1 MGTEKDHA
9 RGTRQES
16 WKASAAFNR
25 QSNLAVKSTPDE
37 SLAWSGMPKENW
49 LTERQRN
56 PEEQS
61 KTFRPI
67 SVKVGSLDAM
77 EAYVFAMRGPAPID
91 EANLKSKKPEKS
103 KEATGEKSKASP
115 VLVASANLTPG
126 QISTEEQKGAQSP
139 QLLAQASAPAR
150 VPTRGQNQSQRGLQ
164 DPLVRTP
171 IDLKTGAPAGQP
183 NSGPALN
190 RTPVG
195 SDDNTPMDPSTLV
208 EGMKRG
214 EAFRANIQE
223 RFGDSLPS
231 GVDGVPVYFLDMVQT
246 RWGEIGPSMLVR
258 PGDPAPKLA
267 PPNPQ
272 QMVLVWQ
279 GAWQQLP
286 EQLKTPELTK
296 VFMSTFRELIARA
309 NKANKQQPKKSAS
322 TAPPPGAA
330 AGAAAARAIAGA
342 RTPAPAP
349 QTGPDVQQILGNV
362 QQSRI
367 THNAEAGDLMAT
379 QEANTK
385 ARKARQKA
393 DAKTSEETRE
403 ATSAQQRKAQDLRAQ
418 ESEAN
423 NAEKLAEI
431 QQRKSNIYRNH
442 FNGQRSRVPSAQR
455 QQVDQQTQQIYQ
467 QYTGRA
473 YNFKDPND
481 PRNDPKLLSELQDQ
495 TITQLGIVTLPID
508 QSPDTRENNAPEPE
522 TKPKTKVPSVTKPEP
537 LPQKSGNGP
546 DKKIPTLPLQTK
558 RDTTKQG
565 GFVPQPLPEVR
576 PTTEGEQPK
585 EDQAQS
591 VTSKATE
598 PSEAEPGKQEQT
610 KGKGQ
615 KKRTK
620 PTASSVKKAMA
631 ATRKWGTDYR
641 KNYKE
646 AYGSIPEGSQIHH
659 LTPRAVYNENPLS
672 QEWTRRGITGLN
684 DPENL
689 EALPQTKEAYDKS
702 DIKIQHSGSHKNWN
716 EHVTEVLEEEQTRL
730 KGQYGSLDKVPDDV
744 MKQTKDKV
752 MQNLREDLFDK
763 DLGIEKGWIQN
774 TDNGMDK
781 LSQAQPSAQLG

>member
-1 MGTEKDHA
+1 
-9 RGTRQES
+9 
-16 WKASAAFNR
+16 
-25 QSNLAVKSTPDE
+25 
-37 SLAWSGMPKENW
+37 MPKENW

-214 EAFRANIQE
+214 EAFRANIRE

-246 RWGEIGPSMLVR
+246 RWGEIGPSMLIR

-322 TAPPPGAA
+322 TVPPPGAA

-342 RTPAPAP
+342 RVPTPAP
-349 QTGPDVQQILGNV
+349 QTELNLRQTSDNARQL
-362 QQSRI
+362 RI
-367 THNAEAGDLMAT
+367 TQNAKAGKLYDALKADREAREAG
-379 QEANTK
+379 
-385 ARKARQKA
+385 QKA
-393 DAKTSEETRE
+393 DAKKSEAAIDAEF
-403 ATSAQQRKAQDLRAQ
+403 SPQKQKQSLRAQ
-418 ESEAN
+418 ESEAK
-423 NAEKLAEI
+423 NAEKLDGLEKTEQGMYQTF
-431 QQRKSNIYRNH
+431 QQSRLDMRLEKVPPEQQAGVLRRAAQRYRNK
-442 FNGQRSRVPSAQR
+442 
-455 QQVDQQTQQIYQ
+455 
-467 QYTGRA
+467 TGKA
-473 YNFKDPND
+473 YNLKNPKDPNND
-481 PRNDPKLLSELQDQ
+481 PRELLEYVNEDLAQ
-495 TITQLGIVTLPID
+495 GGGAA
-508 QSPDTRENNAPEPE
+508 APP
-522 TKPKTKVPSVTKPEP
+522 VTKPEP
-537 LPQKSGNGP
+537 LPKKSGNGP

-565 GFVPQPLPEVR
+565 GFIPQPLPEVR

-598 PSEAEPGKQEQT
+598 PSEAEPPTAK
-610 KGKGQ
+610 KGQPKGQ
-615 KKRTK
+615 KRAK
-620 PTASSVKKAMA
+620 PTAASVKKSMS

-641 KNYKE
+641 ANYKK
-646 AYGSIPEGSQIHH
+646 ANGSIPEGSQIHH
-659 LTPRAVYNENPLS
+659 LTPRAVFSKSKLA
-672 QEWTRRGITGLN
+672 QEWARRGITGLN

-689 EALPQTKEAYDKS
+689 EALPQTKDAYDKS
-702 DIKIQHSGSHKNWN
+702 DIKIQHSGSHPEWSA
-716 EHVTEVLEEEQTRL
+716 HTEDVLREKQDEL
-730 KGQYGSLDKVPDDV
+730 KTKYGSLDKVPTDEMKQIKDDV
-744 MKQTKDKV
+744 MQ
-752 MQNLREDLFDK
+752 QLREDLLDK
-763 DLGIEKGWIQN
+763 DLGLQKGWVQPQPS
-774 TDNGMDK
+774 GMDK
-781 LSQAQPSAQLG
+781 LSQSQPTDQIG